1 MIFRELTACRL
12 CSGPLTEILRLAD
25 TPIANALSK
34 DPNVEDAKYP
44 LYLSQ
49 CRNCMSVQQPVAI
62 DSALLFPAD
71 YPYVSSTSPV
81 FVRHLADQVA
91 AVSAQVGLRQG
102 DLVVE
107 IGSNDG
113 TLLGLLQ
120 DAGYRAIGVDPAV
133 NLAVKASNEGK
144 RTIAAPFS
152 EQIAEA
158 IVAELGQAK
167 LVVSNNA
174 LAHVED
180 LIGVFRGIA
189 ALLEPGGTLVF
200 EVGYLPDVVAT
211 NNFPATY
218 HEHVY
223 QHALWPLYW
232 ALTRCNLLMYHA
244 HRIPTQGGS
253 VRVYAQR
260 ATSELVE
267 RTPELNALLA
277 EEKALPFALKGWPLR
292 IDQATQRLYGMLR
305 SLKAQGKTIAGYGAA
320 AKATTLLHQCGIG
333 RDLLD
338 CVFDANPLKTGK
350 FLPGSHVPIVDKVE
364 LEERQ
369 PDYCVILS
377 GNFSAPIRAQ
387 HPAYLGQWIEP
398 LPTPVIIGEKAAA

>member
-1 MIFRELTACRL
+1 MTFRELTTCRL

-25 TPIANALSK
+25 TPIANMLST
-34 DPNVEDAKYP
+34 DPAIEDAKYP
-44 LYLSQ
+44 LSLAQ
-49 CRNCMSVQQPVAI
+49 CRNCMSVQMPTDV
-62 DSALLFPAD
+62 DPELLFHSS
-71 YPYVSSTSPV
+71 YPYVSGTSPV

-91 AVSAQVGLRQG
+91 AVSAQVGLKQG

-152 EQIAEA
+152 EQIEEA

-180 LIGVFRGIA
+180 LIGIFRGISN
-189 ALLEPGGTLVF
+189 LLEPGGTLVF

-211 NNFPATY
+211 NNFPAVY
-218 HEHVY
+218 HEHTFV
-223 QHALWPLYW
+223 HSLWPLYW
-232 ALTRCNLLMYHA
+232 ALTRCNLLMCHA

-260 ATSELVE
+260 ATSALVE
-267 RTPELNALLA
+267 RSPELNALLE
-277 EEKALPFALKGWPLR
+277 EEKELQRELKLWPLR
-292 IDQATQRLYGMLR
+292 IDQATQGLYSMLR
-305 SLKAQGKTIAGYGAA
+305 SLRAQGKTIAGYGAA

-338 CVFDANPLKTGK
+338 CVFDANPLKIGK
-350 FLPGSHVPIVDKVE
+350 FLPGSHVPIVDKAE

-377 GNFSAPIRAQ
+377 GNFSEPIRAQ
-387 HPAYLGQWIEP
+387 HPGYIGRWIEP
-398 LPTPVIIGEKAAA
+398 LPMPVIIGERAAA